1 MDSENGRIELT
12 VTGDKRLVA
21 GVAGAVN
28 HVAEAAG
35 LKESARAELVAAV
48 EDACRAALDE
58 VTNNGNRVQVIL
70 DNPPGKIEI
79 VLEYKPTHSAA
90 ENTRGDLAMRTR
102 VDSVVRE
109 ATKNGTR
116 VTLQKKVKR

>member
-1 MDSENGRIELT
+1 LDSESGRIELT
-12 VTGDKRLVA
+12 VSGDKRLVA

-35 LKESARAELVAAV
+35 LKESARVELVAAV

-90 ENTRGDLAMRTR
+90 ENTRGDLAMRAR

-109 ATKNGTR
+109 STKNGTR

>member
-1 MDSENGRIELT
+1 MDSESGRIELT

-58 VTNNGNRVQVIL
+58 MTNNGNRVQVIL

-90 ENTRGDLAMRTR
+90 ENTRGDLAMRAR

>member
-1 MDSENGRIELT
+1 MDSESGRIELT

-79 VLEYKPTHSAA
+79 VLEYKPAHSAA

>member
-1 MDSENGRIELT
+1 LDSESGRIELT
-12 VTGDKRLVA
+12 VSGDKRLVA

-35 LKESARAELVAAV
+35 LKESARVELVAAV

-90 ENTRGDLAMRTR
+90 ENTRGDLAMRAR
-102 VDSVVRE
+102 VDSLVRE
-109 ATKNGTR
+109 STKNGTR

>member
-1 MDSENGRIELT
+1 LASETGRIELT
-12 VTGDKRLVA
+12 VSGDKRLVA

-58 VTNNGNRVQVIL
+58 VSNNGNRVHLSL

-79 VLEYKPTHSAA
+79 VLEYKPTHDVS
-90 ENTRGDLAMRTR
+90 ENARGDLAMRAR
-102 VDSVVRE
+102 LDSVVRE
-109 ATKNGTR
+109 STKNGTR
-116 VTLQKKVKR
+116 ITLQKKVKR

>member
-1 MDSENGRIELT
+1 MDSESGRIELT

-79 VLEYKPTHSAA
+79 VLEYKPTQPAA

>member
-1 MDSENGRIELT
+1 MDSESGRIELT
-12 VTGDKRLVA
+12 VSGDKRLVA

-58 VTNNGNRVQVIL
+58 VTNNGNHVQVIL

-79 VLEYKPTHSAA
+79 VLEYKPTHTAA
-90 ENTRGDLAMRTR
+90 ENTRGDLAMRAR
-102 VDSVVRE
+102 VDSVLRE

>member
-1 MDSENGRIELT
+1 MDSESGRIELT
-12 VTGDKRLVA
+12 VSGDKRLVA

-35 LKESARAELVAAV
+35 LKESARVELVAAV

-90 ENTRGDLAMRTR
+90 ENTRGDLAMRAR
-102 VDSVVRE
+102 VDSLVRE
-109 ATKNGTR
+109 STKNGTR